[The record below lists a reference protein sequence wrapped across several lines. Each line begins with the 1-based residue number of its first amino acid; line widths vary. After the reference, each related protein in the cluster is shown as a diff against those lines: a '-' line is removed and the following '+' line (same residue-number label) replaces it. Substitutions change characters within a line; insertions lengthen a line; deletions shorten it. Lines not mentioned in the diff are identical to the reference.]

1 MSKALILTFWILV
14 GIFLVVLSELFIPVF
29 QDLLRGSLLF
39 LVPIAVF
46 FSFGVAL
53 IVLTLKER
61 IEGASKKFLL
71 LTGASA
77 AGFFVFVF
85 LHNAF
90 YAISTVTGDI
100 MILNY
105 LIEGLGVVFFITA
118 VFICSLGFLTGMVG
132 SIVLFIKKRKGWEI
146 VN

>member
-46 FSFGVAL
+46 FSFGVTL